1 MQMNSGFHGSMLH
14 VLEYAEYFIQKN
26 ADVHI
31 GSVFISEENRKIAED
46 RGIHVHS
53 LRELP
58 VDTKYDLVFALH
70 LPLHGLQ
77 GLEIRSRHSSDLVG
91 FFACGKSSSLPIL
104 VLF

>member
-1 MQMNSGFHGSMLH
+1 MRVLFLCMQMNSGFHGSMLH

-58 VDTKYDLVFALH
+58 VDTKYDLVYKDS
-70 LPLHGLQ
+70 Q
-77 GLEIRSRHSSDLVG
+77 SRSPAFL
-91 FFACGKSSSLPIL
+91 
-104 VLF
+104 